1 MATSPKPGKSA
12 PAPTDGPESAAGM
25 ESSADERSAP
35 PLASAARRSSRSGT
49 GDVPLDPFTAADER
63 EVEEAVELL
72 IEEVAGPETQPHLV
86 GHSRELRGKVAIVT
100 GGSSGIGR
108 AIAIDLAAEGV
119 HVAFNFLDDGG
130 PSRIEAQNLARQLRQ
145 MEVRVFCQ
153 ACDVRNSHDVNAFVA
168 DAIQHLG
175 GLHILVNNA
184 GIGADR
190 ALWHM
195 KDHEWEAVLRTNLD
209 GAFHFIRACAP
220 HFRAQEYGKIV
231 NIASVH
237 GIRSEFGLANYSA
250 SKSGLLGLTRSA
262 AVELGPRN
270 VNVNAVAPGY
280 IRTTRLTDRVPAEI
294 LDNARER
301 SVLGRL
307 GDPQDVAAVVL
318 FLCTEAAR
326 HITGAVIPVDGG
338 YLL

>member
-1 MATSPKPGKSA
+1 MNARDQPQHPRGGPATGRSPEP
-12 PAPTDGPESAAGM
+12 PAE
-25 ESSADERSAP
+25 
-35 PLASAARRSSRSGT
+35 PLLTAR
-49 GDVPLDPFTAADER
+49 ER

-72 IEEVAGPETQPHLV
+72 IEEVAGPETQPRML
-86 GHSRELRGKVAIVT
+86 GHTHELRGRAAIIT
-100 GGSSGIGR
+100 GASSGIGR
-108 AIAIDLAAEGV
+108 AIALDLAAEGV
-119 HVAFNFLDDGG
+119 HVAFNFLDQGG
-130 PSRIEAQNLARQLRQ
+130 KSRLEAQQLARELRHL
-145 MEVRVFCQ
+145 EVRVFCQ
-153 ACDVRNSHDVNAFVA
+153 ACDVRISRDVNAFVA
-168 DAIQHLG
+168 DAIRELG

-195 KDHEWEAVLRTNLD
+195 TDHEWEAVTRTNLD
-209 GAFHFIRACAP
+209 GAFHFIRATAP
-220 HFRAQEYGKIV
+220 HFRTQEYGKIV

-237 GIRSEFGLANYSA
+237 GIRSEFGLANYAA
-250 SKSGLLGLTRSA
+250 SKAGLLGLTRSA

-270 VNVNAVAPGY
+270 INVNAVAPGY
-280 IRTTRLTDRVPAEI
+280 IRTTRLTDRVPAEL
-294 LDNARER
+294 LDDARER